1 MMRMAELDQ
10 RKELLSMKRRLLDE
24 TFGGTLARMEA
35 MNPDKAR
42 EFMTRKLLEAA
53 QGDETL
59 AVSPRQAEIF
69 DEAFVDQ
76 VNRLLSEKGVPGQL
90 ARRVD
95 QSVSDGGLLLQRGGM
110 TVDLTY
116 RSILNRNSA
125 FSGGPGGRNCSFIEQ
140 ARKAGETMPQISH
153 EFAIGRVR
161 ALEGTLLKQDVI
173 EKLLTAQDA
182 QEAFRMLW
190 RRRAGE
196 KFPAG
201 RNWNRRRK
209 IARRRPAPF

>member
-1 MMRMAELDQ
+1 MKADAIIEKILEDARQSASKTLAEAGETVEKMRAKAEEESAARKQAAREKARQAAEEQRRTMMRMAELDQ

-116 RSILNRNSA
+116 RSILSEIRPSLEA
-125 FSGGPGGRNCSFIEQ
+125 Q
-140 ARKAGETMPQISH
+140 AAE
-153 EFAIGRVR
+153 
-161 ALEGTLLKQDVI
+161 LL
-173 EKLLTAQDA
+173 
-182 QEAFRMLW
+182 FH
-190 RRRAGE
+190 
-196 KFPAG
+196 
-201 RNWNRRRK
+201 
-209 IARRRPAPF
+209 

>member
-1 MMRMAELDQ
+1 MKADAIIEKILEDARQSASKTLADAGETVETMRAKAEEESAARKQAAREKARQAAEEQRRTMMRMAELDQ

-116 RSILNRNSA
+116 RSILNEIRPSLEA
-125 FSGGPGGRNCSFIEQ
+125 Q
-140 ARKAGETMPQISH
+140 AAE
-153 EFAIGRVR
+153 
-161 ALEGTLLKQDVI
+161 LL
-173 EKLLTAQDA
+173 
-182 QEAFRMLW
+182 FH
-190 RRRAGE
+190 
-196 KFPAG
+196 
-201 RNWNRRRK
+201 
-209 IARRRPAPF
+209 

>member
-1 MMRMAELDQ
+1 MKADAIIEKILEDARQSASKTLAEAGETVEKMRVKAEEESAARKQAAREKARQAAEEQRRTMMRMAELDQ

-35 MNPDKAR
+35 MNPAEAR

-116 RSILNRNSA
+116 RSILNEIRPSLEA
-125 FSGGPGGRNCSFIEQ
+125 Q
-140 ARKAGETMPQISH
+140 AAE
-153 EFAIGRVR
+153 
-161 ALEGTLLKQDVI
+161 LLFHQ
-173 EKLLTAQDA
+173 
-182 QEAFRMLW
+182 
-190 RRRAGE
+190 
-196 KFPAG
+196 
-201 RNWNRRRK
+201 
-209 IARRRPAPF
+209 

>member
-1 MMRMAELDQ
+1 MKADAIIEKILEDARQSASKTLADAGETVEKMRAKAEEDSAARKQAAREKARQAAEEQRRTMMRMAELDQ

-116 RSILNRNSA
+116 RSILNEIRPSLEA
-125 FSGGPGGRNCSFIEQ
+125 Q
-140 ARKAGETMPQISH
+140 AAE
-153 EFAIGRVR
+153 
-161 ALEGTLLKQDVI
+161 LL
-173 EKLLTAQDA
+173 
-182 QEAFRMLW
+182 FH
-190 RRRAGE
+190 
-196 KFPAG
+196 
-201 RNWNRRRK
+201 
-209 IARRRPAPF
+209 

>member
-1 MMRMAELDQ
+1 MKADAIIEKILEDARQSASKTLAEAGETVEKMRAKAEEESAARKQAARD
-10 RKELLSMKRRLLDE
+10 KELLSMKRRLLDE

-116 RSILNRNSA
+116 RSILNEIRPSLEA
-125 FSGGPGGRNCSFIEQ
+125 Q
-140 ARKAGETMPQISH
+140 AAE
-153 EFAIGRVR
+153 
-161 ALEGTLLKQDVI
+161 LL
-173 EKLLTAQDA
+173 
-182 QEAFRMLW
+182 FH
-190 RRRAGE
+190 
-196 KFPAG
+196 
-201 RNWNRRRK
+201 
-209 IARRRPAPF
+209 

>member
-1 MMRMAELDQ
+1 MKADAIIEKILEDARQSASKTLADAGETVDKMRAKAEEESAARKQAAREKARQAAEEQRRTMMRMAELDQ

-116 RSILNRNSA
+116 RSILNEIRPSLEA
-125 FSGGPGGRNCSFIEQ
+125 Q
-140 ARKAGETMPQISH
+140 AAE
-153 EFAIGRVR
+153 
-161 ALEGTLLKQDVI
+161 LL
-173 EKLLTAQDA
+173 
-182 QEAFRMLW
+182 FH
-190 RRRAGE
+190 
-196 KFPAG
+196 
-201 RNWNRRRK
+201 
-209 IARRRPAPF
+209 

>member
-1 MMRMAELDQ
+1 MKADAIIEKILEDARQSASKTLAEAGETVEKMRAKAEEESAARTQAAREKARQAAEEQRRTMMRMAELDQ

-116 RSILNRNSA
+116 RSILNEIRPSLEA
-125 FSGGPGGRNCSFIEQ
+125 Q
-140 ARKAGETMPQISH
+140 AAE
-153 EFAIGRVR
+153 
-161 ALEGTLLKQDVI
+161 LL
-173 EKLLTAQDA
+173 
-182 QEAFRMLW
+182 FH
-190 RRRAGE
+190 
-196 KFPAG
+196 
-201 RNWNRRRK
+201 
-209 IARRRPAPF
+209 

>member
-1 MMRMAELDQ
+1 MKADAIIEKILEDARQSASKTLAEAGETVEKMRVKAEEESAARKQTAREKARKAAEEQRRTMMRMAELDQ

-35 MNPDKAR
+35 MNPAEAR
-42 EFMTRKLLEAA
+42 AFMTRKLLEAA

-76 VNRLLSEKGVPGQL
+76 VNRLLSENGVPGQL

-116 RSILNRNSA
+116 RSILNEIRPSLEA
-125 FSGGPGGRNCSFIEQ
+125 Q
-140 ARKAGETMPQISH
+140 AAE
-153 EFAIGRVR
+153 
-161 ALEGTLLKQDVI
+161 LLFQ
-173 EKLLTAQDA
+173 
-182 QEAFRMLW
+182 
-190 RRRAGE
+190 
-196 KFPAG
+196 
-201 RNWNRRRK
+201 
-209 IARRRPAPF
+209 

>member
-1 MMRMAELDQ
+1 MKADAIIEKILEDARQSASKTLAEAGETVEKMRAKAEEESAARKQAAREKARKAAEDQRRTMMRMAELDQ

-35 MNPDKAR
+35 MNPAEAR
-42 EFMTRKLLEAA
+42 AFMTRKLLEAA

-76 VNRLLSEKGVPGQL
+76 VNRLLSENGVPGQL

-116 RSILNRNSA
+116 RSILNEIRHSLEA
-125 FSGGPGGRNCSFIEQ
+125 Q
-140 ARKAGETMPQISH
+140 AAE
-153 EFAIGRVR
+153 
-161 ALEGTLLKQDVI
+161 LLFQ
-173 EKLLTAQDA
+173 
-182 QEAFRMLW
+182 
-190 RRRAGE
+190 
-196 KFPAG
+196 
-201 RNWNRRRK
+201 
-209 IARRRPAPF
+209 

>member
-1 MMRMAELDQ
+1 MKADAIIEKILEDARQSASKTLAEARETVEKMRVKAEEESAARKQAAREKARKAAEEQRRTMMRMAELDQ

-35 MNPDKAR
+35 MNPAEAR
-42 EFMTRKLLEAA
+42 TFMTRKLLEAA

-76 VNRLLSEKGVPGQL
+76 VNRLLSENGVPGQL

-116 RSILNRNSA
+116 RSILNEIRPSLEA
-125 FSGGPGGRNCSFIEQ
+125 Q
-140 ARKAGETMPQISH
+140 AAE
-153 EFAIGRVR
+153 
-161 ALEGTLLKQDVI
+161 LLFQ
-173 EKLLTAQDA
+173 
-182 QEAFRMLW
+182 
-190 RRRAGE
+190 
-196 KFPAG
+196 
-201 RNWNRRRK
+201 
-209 IARRRPAPF
+209 

>member
-1 MMRMAELDQ
+1 MKADAIIEKILEDARQSASKTLADAGETVEKMRAKAEEESAARKQAAREKARQAAEEQRRTMMRMAELDQ

-35 MNPDKAR
+35 MNPAEAR

-95 QSVSDGGLLLQRGGM
+95 QRVSDGGLLLQRGGM

-116 RSILNRNSA
+116 RSILNEIRPSLEA
-125 FSGGPGGRNCSFIEQ
+125 Q
-140 ARKAGETMPQISH
+140 AAE
-153 EFAIGRVR
+153 
-161 ALEGTLLKQDVI
+161 LL
-173 EKLLTAQDA
+173 
-182 QEAFRMLW
+182 FH
-190 RRRAGE
+190 
-196 KFPAG
+196 
-201 RNWNRRRK
+201 
-209 IARRRPAPF
+209 

>member
-1 MMRMAELDQ
+1 MKADAIIEKILEDARQSASKTLAEAGETVENMRAKAEEESAARKQAAREKARQAAEEQRRTMMRMAELDQ

-95 QSVSDGGLLLQRGGM
+95 QSLSDGGLLLQRGGM

-116 RSILNRNSA
+116 RSILNEIRPSLEA
-125 FSGGPGGRNCSFIEQ
+125 Q
-140 ARKAGETMPQISH
+140 AAE
-153 EFAIGRVR
+153 
-161 ALEGTLLKQDVI
+161 LL
-173 EKLLTAQDA
+173 
-182 QEAFRMLW
+182 FH
-190 RRRAGE
+190 
-196 KFPAG
+196 
-201 RNWNRRRK
+201 
-209 IARRRPAPF
+209 

>member
-1 MMRMAELDQ
+1 MHAHLLGKEGAALKADAIIEKILEDARQSASKTLAEAGETVEKMRAKAEEESAARKQAAREKARQAAEEQRRTMMRMAELDQ

-95 QSVSDGGLLLQRGGM
+95 QSLSDGGLLLQRGGM

-116 RSILNRNSA
+116 RSILNEIRPSLEA
-125 FSGGPGGRNCSFIEQ
+125 QAAELLFHLSRPGKR
-140 ARKAGETMPQISH
+140 
-153 EFAIGRVR
+153 
-161 ALEGTLLKQDVI
+161 
-173 EKLLTAQDA
+173 
-182 QEAFRMLW
+182 
-190 RRRAGE
+190 
-196 KFPAG
+196 
-201 RNWNRRRK
+201 
-209 IARRRPAPF
+209 

>member
-1 MMRMAELDQ
+1 MKADAIIEKILEDARQSASKTLAEAGETVEKMRAKAEEESAARKQAAREKARQAAEEQRRTMMRMAELDQ

-76 VNRLLSEKGVPGQL
+76 VNRLLSENGVPGQL

-116 RSILNRNSA
+116 RSILSEIRPSLEA
-125 FSGGPGGRNCSFIEQ
+125 Q
-140 ARKAGETMPQISH
+140 AAE
-153 EFAIGRVR
+153 
-161 ALEGTLLKQDVI
+161 LL
-173 EKLLTAQDA
+173 
-182 QEAFRMLW
+182 FH
-190 RRRAGE
+190 
-196 KFPAG
+196 
-201 RNWNRRRK
+201 
-209 IARRRPAPF
+209 

>member
-1 MMRMAELDQ
+1 MKADAIIEKILEDARQSASKTLAEAGETVEKMRAKAEEESAARKQAAREKARQAAEEQRRTRMRMAELDQ

-116 RSILNRNSA
+116 RSILNEIRPSLEA
-125 FSGGPGGRNCSFIEQ
+125 Q
-140 ARKAGETMPQISH
+140 AAE
-153 EFAIGRVR
+153 
-161 ALEGTLLKQDVI
+161 LL
-173 EKLLTAQDA
+173 
-182 QEAFRMLW
+182 FH
-190 RRRAGE
+190 
-196 KFPAG
+196 
-201 RNWNRRRK
+201 
-209 IARRRPAPF
+209 

>member
-1 MMRMAELDQ
+1 MKADAIIEKILEDARQSASKTLAEAGETGEKMRSKAEVESAARNLAAREKARQAAEEQRRTMMRMAELDQ

-95 QSVSDGGLLLQRGGM
+95 QSLSDGGLLLQRGGM

-116 RSILNRNSA
+116 RSILNEIRPSLEA
-125 FSGGPGGRNCSFIEQ
+125 Q
-140 ARKAGETMPQISH
+140 AAE
-153 EFAIGRVR
+153 
-161 ALEGTLLKQDVI
+161 LL
-173 EKLLTAQDA
+173 
-182 QEAFRMLW
+182 FH
-190 RRRAGE
+190 
-196 KFPAG
+196 
-201 RNWNRRRK
+201 
-209 IARRRPAPF
+209 

>member
-1 MMRMAELDQ
+1 MKADAIIEKILEDARQSASKTLAEAGETGEKMRAKAEEESAARKQAAREKARQAAEEQRRTMMRMAELDQ

-116 RSILNRNSA
+116 RSILNEIRPSLEA
-125 FSGGPGGRNCSFIEQ
+125 Q
-140 ARKAGETMPQISH
+140 AAE
-153 EFAIGRVR
+153 
-161 ALEGTLLKQDVI
+161 LL
-173 EKLLTAQDA
+173 
-182 QEAFRMLW
+182 FH
-190 RRRAGE
+190 
-196 KFPAG
+196 
-201 RNWNRRRK
+201 
-209 IARRRPAPF
+209 

>member
-1 MMRMAELDQ
+1 
-10 RKELLSMKRRLLDE
+10 MKRRLLDE

-76 VNRLLSEKGVPGQL
+76 VNRLLSENGVPGQL

-116 RSILNRNSA
+116 RSILSEIRPSLEA
-125 FSGGPGGRNCSFIEQ
+125 Q
-140 ARKAGETMPQISH
+140 AAE
-153 EFAIGRVR
+153 
-161 ALEGTLLKQDVI
+161 LL
-173 EKLLTAQDA
+173 
-182 QEAFRMLW
+182 FH
-190 RRRAGE
+190 
-196 KFPAG
+196 
-201 RNWNRRRK
+201 
-209 IARRRPAPF
+209 

>member
-1 MMRMAELDQ
+1 MKADAIIEKILEDARQSASKTLAEAGETVEKMRAKAEEESAARKQAAREKARQAAEEQRRTMMRMAELDQ

-116 RSILNRNSA
+116 RSILNESRPSLEA
-125 FSGGPGGRNCSFIEQ
+125 Q
-140 ARKAGETMPQISH
+140 AAE
-153 EFAIGRVR
+153 
-161 ALEGTLLKQDVI
+161 LLFQ
-173 EKLLTAQDA
+173 
-182 QEAFRMLW
+182 
-190 RRRAGE
+190 
-196 KFPAG
+196 
-201 RNWNRRRK
+201 
-209 IARRRPAPF
+209 

>member
-1 MMRMAELDQ
+1 MKADAIIEKILEDARQSASKTLADAGETVEKMRAKAEEESAARKQAAREKARQAAEEQRRTMMRMAELDQ

-76 VNRLLSEKGVPGQL
+76 VNRLLSEKGVPGRL

-116 RSILNRNSA
+116 RSILNEIRPS
-125 FSGGPGGRNCSFIEQ
+125 
-140 ARKAGETMPQISH
+140 
-153 EFAIGRVR
+153 
-161 ALEGTLLKQDVI
+161 LE
-173 EKLLTAQDA
+173 A
-182 QEAFRMLW
+182 
-190 RRRAGE
+190 
-196 KFPAG
+196 
-201 RNWNRRRK
+201 
-209 IARRRPAPF
+209 